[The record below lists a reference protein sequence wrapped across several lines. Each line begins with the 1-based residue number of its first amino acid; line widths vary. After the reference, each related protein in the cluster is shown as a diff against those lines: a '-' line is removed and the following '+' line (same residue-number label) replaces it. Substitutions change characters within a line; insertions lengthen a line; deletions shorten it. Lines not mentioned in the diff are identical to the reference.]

1 MFDISR
7 NLHVLSALT
16 LEDSPNRSIVAEV
29 SALAPSE
36 RASFVKLAN
45 GHHVLVRALKPL
57 AQWAGEIGFAELAE
71 WAQASLA
78 AEEGRIRSAV
88 QTLADV
94 CDELESAGC
103 PTTVMKSLDHWPDA
117 GRDFDL
123 YTSADMGAVKAV
135 LCGKFQASVL
145 PRSWGDCLANKCS
158 FTLPAMDRTIEMHSR
173 RLGQAGEHVELAAR
187 VERRRILREIEGRT
201 FHVPAPEEQLMA
213 ATLQR
218 MYRHLFFRI
227 CEFANTAQLIDCN
240 LIDYREL
247 SAAAKHTGVWPGVA
261 TFLVIVSDYV
271 SRYREAELQLPAE
284 VRAAAGFGAEKF
296 VVRGQFLRVPLVPQ
310 AAGLFARQ
318 FAGTALRGNVSA
330 TFRLSLLPP
339 LASVAALAY
348 KVTGSN
354 QGIW

>member
-16 LEDSPNRSIVAEV
+16 LEDHPNRTIVAEV
-29 SALAPSE
+29 SALPPSE

-45 GHHVLVRALKPL
+45 GHHVLVRALRPL
-57 AQWAGEIGFAELAE
+57 AQWAEGMGLAE
-71 WAQASLA
+71 MADWAQASLA

-103 PTTVMKSLDHWPDA
+103 PTTVMKSLDHWPDV

-135 LCGKFQASVL
+135 LRGKFQASVL

-158 FTLPAMDRTIEMHSR
+158 FTLPVMDRTIEMHSG
-173 RLGQAGEHVELAAR
+173 RLGQAGEHVELASR

-201 FHVPAPEEQLMA
+201 FYVPAPEEQLMA

-227 CEFANTAQLIDCN
+227 CEFANTARLIDGN

-247 SAAAKHTGVWPGVA
+247 SAAARHTGVWPGVA

-271 SRYREAELQLPAE
+271 SRYRGRELQLPAE

>member
-1 MFDISR
+1 MFDISK
-7 NLHVLSALT
+7 NLHALSSLT
-16 LEDSPNRSIVAEV
+16 LEQHPNRSIVAEV
-29 SALAPSE
+29 SALALSE

-45 GHHVLVRALKPL
+45 VHHVLVRALRPM
-57 AQWAGEIGFAELAE
+57 AQRAGEMGFAELAE
-71 WAQASLA
+71 WAHVSLA
-78 AEEGRIRSAV
+78 AEESRIRSAV
-88 QTLADV
+88 QALADV

-103 PTTVMKSLDHWPDA
+103 PTTVMKSLDHWPDV

-135 LCGKFQASVL
+135 LCAKFKASML
-145 PRSWGDCLANKCS
+145 QRSWGDCLANKCS
-158 FTLPAMDRTIEMHSR
+158 FNLPAMDRTIEMHSR

-187 VERRRILREIEGRT
+187 VQRRRILRQIEGRT

-227 CEFANTAQLIDCN
+227 CEFANIAQLVDCN
-240 LIDYREL
+240 LVDYGEL
-247 SAAAKHTGVWPGVA
+247 SAAAKRTGVWPGVA

-271 SRYREAELQLPAE
+271 SRYRQTELNLPAE

-296 VVRGQFLRVPLVPQ
+296 VVRGQFLRLPLLPQ

-318 FAGTALRGNVSA
+318 IAGTALRGNVSA